1 MYDKDNYV
9 IPRFTFSSVSLNE
22 SIEVSIG
29 GDKELVL
36 DEILRS
42 FRGFLVASGFDYVA
56 YIEAGYHNGDC
67 STTKEDED
75 YIAEE
80 ELQFN
85 KPNSHSISKSEY
97 EHSVSMSGDAEPF

>member
-1 MYDKDNYV
+1 MYDDELQR
-9 IPRFTFSSVSLNE
+9 ITFTSTTFNNSVD
-22 SIEVSIG
+22 VSVG
-29 GDKELVL
+29 GDRDLNLE
-36 DEILRS
+36 EILRS

-97 EHSVSMSGDAEPF
+97 EHAVSMSGDAEPF

>member
-1 MYDKDNYV
+1 MYDDELQR
-9 IPRFTFSSVSLNE
+9 ITFSSTTFNNSVDVS
-22 SIEVSIG
+22 VG
-29 GDKELVL
+29 GDRDLNLE
-36 DEILRS
+36 EILRS

-97 EHSVSMSGDAEPF
+97 EHAVSMSGDAEPF